1 MPAPRG
7 VELDEPVAGGGA
19 GASLGEVLEV
29 LVVEDGDFGGHRSRG
44 LLAPKGV
51 GRRRSRK
58 GHGDARGGNAAW
70 QGSAYQLRGKIW
82 VDTGLQ
88 TWNHTHGQT
97 SPLNKAAA
105 AEVTEEE
112 QEEPEEE

>member
-1 MPAPRG
+1 MVKIKLKSSLNQEYKQRSELERDRGAGPA
-7 VELDEPVAGGGA
+7 VERVTGRLVPAVLNPEGGG
-19 GASLGEVLEV
+19 
-29 LVVEDGDFGGHRSRG
+29 
-44 LLAPKGV
+44 
-51 GRRRSRK
+51 
-58 GHGDARGGNAAW
+58 
-70 QGSAYQLRGKIW
+70 
-82 VDTGLQ
+82 DTGLQ